1 MMVVSSLPFFS
12 FLSTAPTIP
21 ITASTMEYSANTIN
35 SSLLSSGGK
44 QYFPNST
51 IVMDM
56 VLISHAVYKLK
67 NRVSSCTDA
76 RARDVNVIQSFLQEE
91 SNLTNYD
98 YYYRSHYL
106 NNNDNNDE
114 ESKDLYQLLLPPG
127 VTCLY
132 YSHDT
137 YLGTQV
143 LVVRSVQHHY
153 ITVAYAGTDDWR
165 TALMDGNI
173 MMSNIG
179 PTSDTSSSSS
189 GSGSSTNKTSD
200 NTTNNNKSTNE
211 NDNSGGRQHHQQ
223 KQKKKEQLQSLF
235 NTIPNE
241 IYVHRGFNEA
251 VFDASHLNSVLQCVE
266 VAILG
271 GDCAN
276 IDNTDD
282 DNDTDLTTTTLSV
295 GKGEDGDNNQL
306 WNNWWPWGHT
316 APSPPPPISPST
328 TPVAPYELYTTGHS
342 LGAAN
347 SVLLGLALHMLYP
360 TDNIRS
366 INYGCPKIGNIHWS
380 YYINSLQPDQPTNLN
395 KPHGGTYE
403 VFRFVNKIDLVPRLP
418 ELGVAMNPILSHT
431 GHTLQMS
438 VGGSIRAY
446 YDHYGNE
453 DDGYLGVPFGWEA
466 ASYALMPLAIASH
479 PCSHYVEYLNDYKPS
494 NSTSSST
501 NDDDDSLYY
510 VNEFELMDGYV
521 APPKLLI
528 DNNSSMDD
536 GGTIII
542 SKTQR

>member
-1 MMVVSSLPFFS
+1 
-12 FLSTAPTIP
+12 
-21 ITASTMEYSANTIN
+21 MEYSANPTSN
-35 SSLLSSGGK
+35 SSLLSLGGK

-76 RARDVNVIQSFLQEE
+76 RAWDVNVIQSFLREE
-91 SNLTNYD
+91 YDEKVNNSQSNLKNDD
-98 YYYRSHYL
+98 YYFNRRSYYL
-106 NNNDNNDE
+106 NNDNNDE
-114 ESKDLYQLLLPPG
+114 EPKDLYQLLLPPG

-132 YSHDT
+132 YSHDP

-143 LVVRSVQHHY
+143 LVVRSTQHHY

-179 PTSDTSSSSS
+179 PTPDSR
-189 GSGSSTNKTSD
+189 GSSTNKISD
-200 NTTNNNKSTNE
+200 NTTNNKKSMNE
-211 NDNSGGRQHHQQ
+211 NDSSGGRQQ
-223 KQKKKEQLQSLF
+223 KQKQKKEQLQSLF

-251 VFDASHLNSVLQCVE
+251 VFDASHLVSVLTCVE
-266 VAILG
+266 VARLG
-271 GDCAN
+271 GDCTN
-276 IDNTDD
+276 IDNSFHD
-282 DNDTDLTTTTLSV
+282 DTD
-295 GKGEDGDNNQL
+295 NNSNNRNNNDSNNIVEG
-306 WNNWWPWGHT
+306 WDNWWPWWKHT
-316 APSPPPPISPST
+316 APPSPPTPIPPT
-328 TPVAPYELYTTGHS
+328 TPMVPYELYTTGHS

-360 TDNIRS
+360 TDNVRS

-380 YYINSLQPDQPTNLN
+380 YYVNSLQPDQPTNLN
-395 KPHGGTYE
+395 KPQGGTYE

-438 VGGSIRAY
+438 VGGSIHAY

-494 NSTSSST
+494 NSTLSSS
-501 NDDDDSLYY
+501 DDNNSLYY

-521 APPKLLI
+521 APPILLI
-528 DNNSSMDD
+528 DNNSSID
-536 GGTIII
+536 GDTIFF
-542 SKTQR
+542 SETQR

>member
-1 MMVVSSLPFFS
+1 
-12 FLSTAPTIP
+12 
-21 ITASTMEYSANTIN
+21 
-35 SSLLSSGGK
+35 
-44 QYFPNST
+44 
-51 IVMDM
+51 M

-76 RARDVNVIQSFLQEE
+76 RAWDVNVIQSFLLQEE
-91 SNLTNYD
+91 EQESNSQSNLKNDED
-98 YYYRSHYL
+98 YISRRSYYL
-106 NNNDNNDE
+106 NNYDNNK

-143 LVVRSVQHHY
+143 LIVRSVHHHY

-179 PTSDTSSSSS
+179 PTPDRSSKRSSSN
-189 GSGSSTNKTSD
+189 GSGRTNKSSD
-200 NTTNNNKSTNE
+200 NTTNSKSMTDNHSSSSNSSSSSNE
-211 NDNSGGRQHHQQ
+211 GTRQQQ
-223 KQKKKEQLQSLF
+223 QNQQKKEQLQTLF

-251 VFDASHLNSVLQCVE
+251 VFDASHLTLVLQCVE
-266 VAILG
+266 LARLG

-282 DNDTDLTTTTLSV
+282 DDTNSSNR
-295 GKGEDGDNNQL
+295 NNNNNSINNIVNG
-306 WNNWWPWGHT
+306 WNNWWPWKHT
-316 APSPPPPISPST
+316 APQPLPSPFSPST
-328 TPVAPYELYTTGHS
+328 APVVPYELYTTGHS

-380 YYINSLQPDQPTNLN
+380 YYINSLQPDKPTNIN

-418 ELGVAMNPILSHT
+418 ELGVAINPILSHT

-438 VGGSIRAY
+438 VGGGIHAY

-479 PCSHYVEYLNDYKPS
+479 PCSHYVEYLDDYKPNS

-501 NDDDDSLYY
+501 NDDSLYY
-510 VNEFELMDGYV
+510 VNKFELMDGYV

-528 DNNSSMDD
+528 DTNSSVED
-536 GGTIII
+536 GGTMII
-542 SKTQR
+542 S

>member
-1 MMVVSSLPFFS
+1 
-12 FLSTAPTIP
+12 
-21 ITASTMEYSANTIN
+21 MEFSANTIN

-67 NRVSSCTDA
+67 NRLSSCTDA

-98 YYYRSHYL
+98 YYRSHYL

-114 ESKDLYQLLLPPG
+114 ESKEDLYQLLLPPG

-179 PTSDTSSSSS
+179 PTSDTSSSGSS
-189 GSGSSTNKTSD
+189 GSNTNKNSD
-200 NTTNNNKSTNE
+200 NTTNNNKSTND
-211 NDNSGGRQHHQQ
+211 NDSSSSSEGTRQQQQ
-223 KQKKKEQLQSLF
+223 KQQKKEQLQSLF

-266 VAILG
+266 VARLG

-276 IDNTDD
+276 IDKTFNDD
-282 DNDTDLTTTTLSV
+282 DTGVTSTLSV
-295 GKGEDGDNNQL
+295 GKGEDDNNHNNNNIDNSKKIVKG

-316 APSPPPPISPST
+316 KPSPLPSPST
-328 TPVAPYELYTTGHS
+328 APAAPYELYTTGHS

-395 KPHGGTYE
+395 KAQGGTYE
-403 VFRFVNKIDLVPRLP
+403 IFRFVNKIDLVPRLP

-466 ASYALMPLAIASH
+466 ASYALMPMAIASH
-479 PCSHYVEYLNDYKPS
+479 PCSHYVTYLDDYKPS
-494 NSTSSST
+494 NNSTSSST